1 MSPNQQGECI
11 VRNTTK
17 NALPWLFIIAL
28 GAGCSTANHTSLSPK
43 SSSPRFNL
51 TYIPGPVPRQVP
63 PSTKGNPE
71 SYVVFGKRY
80 FVNGTSEGYR
90 ERGVASWYGSQF
102 HGKRTS
108 SGPPFNMHAI
118 TAAHKTLPIPTFARV
133 THLATGRTIVVE
145 INDRGPFVDD
155 RIIDLSYAAAN
166 QLGIIGTG
174 TGPVEVE
181 ALPPF
186 QYLPEYQFGKKGALL
201 AQNRPFNHAKPV
213 SLRNNF
219 VQSPPLPIRHHA
231 APRYAPSPAPV
242 NHTAA
247 VTPQTV
253 NNSGLY
259 LQVGAFTARQN
270 AELLQ
275 NRLATKLTQPIQI
288 DSQPGNLYKVKV
300 GPLQNS
306 AEAHQLTFRLAGLG
320 VSSPYLVIE

>member
-1 MSPNQQGECI
+1 M
-11 VRNTTK
+11 RNTTK

-28 GAGCSTANHTSLSPK
+28 CAGCSTTNNPSLSSK
-43 SSSPRFNL
+43 SSLSRFNL

-63 PSTKGNPE
+63 PSATGNPE
-71 SYVVFGKRY
+71 SYVVFGKQY
-80 FVNGTSEGYR
+80 FVNGTSAGYR
-90 ERGVASWYGSQF
+90 ERGLASWYGSQF

-108 SGPPFNMHAI
+108 SGSPFNMHAI

-155 RIIDLSYAAAN
+155 RVIDLSYAAAK
-166 QLGIIGTG
+166 QLGIVGTG
-174 TGPVEVE
+174 TAPVEVE

-186 QYLPEYQFGKKGALL
+186 QYLPGYRPGEGNALL
-201 AQNRPFNHAKPV
+201 AQNRTLNPTKPV
-213 SLRNNF
+213 SRPNNF
-219 VQSPPLPIRHHA
+219 VQSPPPPLRQPA
-231 APRYAPSPAPV
+231 ASRYVSSPALV
-242 NHTAA
+242 NPAAA
-247 VTPQTV
+247 VPPQTV

-275 NRLATKLTQPIQI
+275 NRLATQLTQPIQI
-288 DSQPGNLYKVKV
+288 DSRSPGNIYKVKV

-306 AEAHQLTFRLAGLG
+306 AEAQQLTFRLAGLG
-320 VSSPYLVIE
+320 VSTPYLVME